1 MAGMFRSFA
10 GSFGS
15 SIGGGIFFRKLKH
28 SLRESFDDA
37 GLPENDDLLK
47 KLLGS
52 PALVK
57 NLSESLKTIAMDSY
71 ATSVRNLFLAGTILA
86 LAMTLFQA
94 GTGWTGYDEDVLRKI
109 ATNDGNDDDEDDG
122 NSSQERPS

>member
-15 SIGGGIFFRKLKH
+15 SIGGGVFFRELKRALEKGFANKGGVPDDGEL
-28 SLRESFDDA
+28 LR
-37 GLPENDDLLK
+37 

-57 NLSESLKTIAMDSY
+57 TLDEPAKTIAMDSY
-71 ATSVRNLFLAGTILA
+71 ATSIHNLFLAGTVLA
-86 LAMTLFQA
+86 LAMTLVQA
-94 GTGWTGYDEDVLRKI
+94 GTGWTGHDEKELRK
-109 ATNDGNDDDEDDG
+109 ADTD
-122 NSSQERPS
+122 QEGDVIS